1 LWIQNER
8 KAAEN
13 RKKNLA
19 EKNLKVFFL
28 FWQQIKDK
36 KCKNIL

>member
-1 LWIQNER
+1 MKEKQQKIER
-8 KAAEN
+8 KIWQ
-13 RKKNLA
+13 KKKF
-19 EKNLKVFFL
+19 EKSFFFL